1 MNFADLMTM
10 GIKNLLRRKTRSI
23 LAIMGVIIG
32 TCAITVMVSLGIG
45 LSSSFEEQIKS
56 FGNLHTIDIYSGG
69 GMVMD
74 SSGQQKQ
81 AKLDDKA
88 IADIAK
94 LDGVTAITPI

>member
-74 SSGQQKQ
+74 SSGSRQSSM
-81 AKLDDKA
+81 
-88 IADIAK
+88 
-94 LDGVTAITPI
+94 TRP